1 MICISCGTP
10 LEEDISCRIL
20 GGKIFRKCATI
31 DVLYIVHRSLL
42 ITFYAII
49 NFCENSHAAMPKY
62 YIILVYGMME

>member
-31 DVLYIVHRSLL
+31 DVLYTGKSIEDHRME
-42 ITFYAII
+42 IAWTFIGNRMDFDY
-49 NFCENSHAAMPKY
+49 P
-62 YIILVYGMME
+62 